1 MSGEYGWWLFV
12 AGLAIGAAVVWLLR
26 GSLRR
31 HDDDEAEVE
40 RRAEATWIGD
50 TIEDAGGI
58 APVELV
64 EQILQLHREYLAG
77 SPLPEAMYVQDLD
90 GPDRAPAPEEADE
103 QSPDV
108 PSSTG
113 PEQPGRLATSREA
126 ARRDDSAGDA
136 PAV

>member
-31 HDDDEAEVE
+31 QDDDEAEVE

-77 SPLPEAMYVQDLD
+77 SPLPEATYVEDLD
-90 GPDRAPAPEEADE
+90 GPDGTPAPDVADE
-103 QSPDV
+103 RSPDV

-113 PEQPGRLATSREA
+113 LEPPGKLGTSGEA
-126 ARRDDSAGDA
+126 VRRDDSSGDA